1 MSESSYVLNTICSI
15 TLFVLSNY
23 AASKY
28 LYGEEAEENDKVIR
42 IDMSDLKQSIPF
54 LIIVFI
60 ILFTP
65 ILNWVIS
72 ITHGSMVAYKGY
84 KLSKNNKK

>member
-1 MSESSYVLNTICSI
+1 MSESTYVLNTICSI
-15 TLFVLSNY
+15 TLLILSNY

-28 LYGEEAEENDKVIR
+28 LYNEESEENDKVIR
-42 IDMSDLKQSIPF
+42 VDMSDLKRSIPF

-65 ILNWVIS
+65 IVNWAIAIV
-72 ITHGSMVAYKGY
+72 HGSMVAYKGY
-84 KLSKNNKK
+84 KLSRNKKK